1 MNLNQIKIV
10 YFITCINRGKLFYRL
25 SNYYCWFIQKDKKR
39 EFLNLV
45 NEKAS
50 DEYLLYLRIIEI

>member
-1 MNLNQIKIV
+1 MKIV
-10 YFITCINRGKLFYRL
+10 YFIIYINRGKVFYRL
-25 SNYYCWFIQKDKKR
+25 SNCCCWFIQKDKKR

-50 DEYLLYLRIIEI
+50 DEYLLYLRIIEIFFH